1 MTFIVTHKYHSP
13 CGILTIGDYNGKLC
27 LCDWTEIPQ
36 RYIIQRISNSLN
48 CKYSMGITPLISSV
62 ISQLDEYFEG
72 NRIAFNL
79 PLLLIGTDFQH
90 KVWNELIK
98 IPYGTT
104 TSYSQLAHK
113 IGNPNATR
121 AVANACH
128 ANAMSIIIPCH
139 RVIGTNGKLCGYAG
153 GVSSKT
159 HLLLLEAIRH
169 TF

>member
-36 RYIIQRISNSLN
+36 RYIIQRISNSLS
-48 CKYSMGITPLISSV
+48 CKYTMGITPLISSV

-72 NRIAFNL
+72 KRISFNL
-79 PLLLIGTDFQH
+79 PLLLIGTNFQH
-90 KVWNELIK
+90 KVWNELMN

-113 IGNPNATR
+113 IGNPNASR

-139 RVIGTNGKLCGYAG
+139 RVIGTNGELCGYAG
-153 GVSSKT
+153 GVSSKK
-159 HLLLLEAIRH
+159 HLLSLETIRPN
-169 TF
+169 F